1 MVLLVGEVRLQVLF
15 ELRGAIK
22 EVIKLD
28 RFCRLIPQVGTN
40 LVYAVDGAS
49 DVSDIATISGR
60 IISCMGK
67 PFLCGDVVFG
77 GSNFVAS
84 VILEAMKI
92 SPGLRSAINLRG
104 DDVIAQ
110 ALRDMG
116 MDFVVLS
123 SMDVQDVC
131 PVTIEIKESGEVHRA
146 YYHPGAFGVEAS
158 TTILGE
164 IPMEIV
170 AIVTELL
177 EPV

>member
-1 MVLLVGEVRLQVLF
+1 MISEVRSQVLL

-22 EVIKLD
+22 EIIKLD
-28 RFCRLIPQVGTN
+28 GFSRLIPQVGTN
-40 LVYAVDGAS
+40 LVYAVDGVS
-49 DVSDIATISGR
+49 DVSDVASISGR

-67 PFLCGDVVFG
+67 PFLCGYVVYG

-84 VILEAMKI
+84 VVLEAMKI
-92 SPGLRSAINLRG
+92 SPELRSAINLKG

-110 ALRDMG
+110 ALIDMG
-116 MDFVVLS
+116 NDFDVLS
-123 SMDVQDVC
+123 SKNVQDVC
-131 PVTIEIKESGEVHRA
+131 PVTIAIEESGEVHRA

-164 IPMEIV
+164 YPMEMV

-177 EPV
+177 KHV

>member
-1 MVLLVGEVRLQVLF
+1 MNNCARERSQVLL
-15 ELRGAIK
+15 ELRDAIN
-22 EVIKLD
+22 ELIKLD
-28 RFCRLIPQVGTN
+28 RFCRLIPQVGVN
-40 LVYAVDGAS
+40 LVYAIEEAS
-49 DVSDIATISGR
+49 DISDVVAISGR

-67 PFLCGDVVFG
+67 PFLCGDIVYG

-84 VILEAMKI
+84 VVLEAMKI
-92 SPGLRSAINLRG
+92 SPKLRSAVNLRG
-104 DDVIAQ
+104 NESIAQ
-110 ALRDMG
+110 VLRDMG

-131 PVTIEIKESGEVHRA
+131 PVTIEIEESGEVHRA

-158 TTILGE
+158 ITILGE

-170 AIVTELL
+170 EIVTELL